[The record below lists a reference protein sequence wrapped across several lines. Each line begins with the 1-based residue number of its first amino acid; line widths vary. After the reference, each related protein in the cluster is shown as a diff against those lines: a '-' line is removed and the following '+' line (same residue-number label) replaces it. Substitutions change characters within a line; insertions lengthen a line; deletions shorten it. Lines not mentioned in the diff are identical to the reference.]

1 MSADYKIIAKPNCSL
16 SSRGMK
22 VVIGI
27 IALTSFSIGL
37 AFSVMGAWMV
47 LPFAGLEIALVAYAF
62 YCVNQHAQDFE
73 SITIQ
78 GDELAIE
85 KKELTIIRR
94 TVFNRHW
101 AKVVVREYPSGDH
114 GLFIRSHGKEV
125 SFGKRF
131 LNDEQ
136 RIALAEQ
143 LKRRIGD
150 VY

>member
-1 MSADYKIIAKPNCSL
+1 MIA
-16 SSRGMK
+16 
-22 VVIGI
+22 I

-47 LPFAGLEIALVAYAF
+47 LPFAGLEVLVVAYAF
-62 YCVNQHAQDFE
+62 YYVNQHAQDFE
-73 SITIQ
+73 SLTIQ

-85 KKELTIIRR
+85 KKELTTISR
-94 TVFNRHW
+94 TVLNRHW

-131 LNDEQ
+131 LSDEQ
-136 RIALAEQ
+136 RLVLAEQ